1 MAQTETDH
9 SEEQI
14 GFVGNW
20 FSLGQPLLSRPRS
33 ACRQFRANVYAGK
46 HDSEIASKAFQF
58 RTMFLC
64 CCPHQRHAQVLVV
77 ESITMTYTKGELAIF
92 LEVSLVEEN
101 SQLDHYIVK

>member
-9 SEEQI
+9 SAEQI
-14 GFVGNW
+14 GVVGNW
-20 FSLGQPLLSRPRS
+20 LSLSQPLLGRPRT
-33 ACRQFRANVYAGK
+33 ACRQFRANVYAWK

-64 CCPHQRHAQVLVV
+64 CCPHQRIAQVLVL
-77 ESITMTYTKGELAIF
+77 ESATMTYTKGELAIF
-92 LEVSLVEEN
+92 LEVSLVDEN